1 MNKTKSNLPTIL
13 IGIVTGFA
21 NGLFGSGGGTIV
33 VPSMEKF
40 LKLEEHKAHATAIG
54 IILPL
59 SIISLIIYAWESSIL
74 WNVAIITSI
83 GGVCGGVVGA
93 KLLGKISS
101 VWLHR
106 IFGLFMLVAAVRLV
120 IS

>member
-1 MNKTKSNLPTIL
+1 MSKIKSNLPTIL
-13 IGIVTGFA
+13 IGIVTGFV

-33 VPSMEKF
+33 VPAMEKF
-40 LKLEEHKAHATAIG
+40 LKIEEHKAHATAIG

-59 SIISLIIYAWESSIL
+59 SVVSLVVYGLQSSIM
-74 WNVAIITSI
+74 WQIAFITSI
-83 GGVCGGVVGA
+83 GGVVGGMVGA
-93 KLLGKISS
+93 KLLGQLSS

-106 IFGLFMLVAAVRLV
+106 IFGIFMLAAAVRLV

>member
-1 MNKTKSNLPTIL
+1 MNQKKYNLSTII

-33 VPSMEKF
+33 VPATEKF
-40 LKLEEHKAHATAIG
+40 LHIEAHKAHATAIG

-59 SIISLIIYAWESSIL
+59 SIISLIIYAYQSSIL
-74 WNVAIITSI
+74 WNVALITSI
-83 GGVCGGVVGA
+83 GGVIGGTVGA

-106 IFGLFMLVAAVRLV
+106 IFGIFMLIAAVRLV

>member
-1 MNKTKSNLPTIL
+1 MNKIKNNLPIIL
-13 IGIVTGFA
+13 IGLITGLA

-40 LKLEEHKAHATAIG
+40 LKLEEHKAHATAIA

-59 SIISLIIYAWESSIL
+59 SVISLIIYAWESSIL
-74 WNVAIITSI
+74 FSVALITSI
-83 GGVCGGVVGA
+83 GGVIGGTIGA

-106 IFGLFMLVAAVRLV
+106 IFGIFMLVAAVRLV